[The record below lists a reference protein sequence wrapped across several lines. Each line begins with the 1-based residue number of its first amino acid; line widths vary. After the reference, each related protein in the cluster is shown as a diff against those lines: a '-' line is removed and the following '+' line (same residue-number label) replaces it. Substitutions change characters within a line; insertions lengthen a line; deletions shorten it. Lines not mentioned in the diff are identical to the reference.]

1 MTDSYTASTTPMSW
15 LAVMLR
21 FAIMVVFFGVLL
33 FGLAGR
39 LDIAAFW
46 AYLLLFAVTMPV
58 MYLAAGPELMRE
70 RIKPPPGGKD
80 QLIRILAIPIMLGHL
95 AIAGLDVGRFHWSDN
110 VPLPLQVGSFIALA
124 VCMGIWAL
132 AMHENKFFSS
142 VIRIQRERGHRVIDT
157 GPYRVVRHP
166 GYAAALTIQMW
177 SGLALGSW
185 WSAAPAAVMALLF
198 IRRIVI
204 EDRTLQDELDGY
216 KDYAQR
222 VRYRVVPG
230 VW

>member
-1 MTDSYTASTTPMSW
+1 MSW

-21 FAIMVVFFGVLL
+21 FAIMVASFGALL
-33 FGLAGR
+33 FGFAGR
-39 LDIAAFW
+39 FDIPAFR

-58 MYLAAGPELMRE
+58 MYIAAGPELMRE

-80 QLIRILAIPIMLGHL
+80 QLLRILAIPITVAHL
-95 AIAGLDVGRFHWSDN
+95 AIAGLDVGRFHWSDT
-110 VPLPLQVGSFIALA
+110 VPLRLQVASFIALA
-124 VCMGIWAL
+124 ACMAIWAL

-166 GYAAALTIQMW
+166 GYAAALTIPIW
-177 SGLALGSW
+177 SGLALGSG
-185 WSAAPAAVMALLF
+185 WSLVPSAFMVLLF
-198 IRRIVI
+198 VRRIVM
-204 EDRTLQDELDGY
+204 EDRILQDQLDGY
-216 KDYAQR
+216 RDYAQR

-230 VW
+230 LW